1 MKFLLLVLK
10 QINFFAKYSKL
21 IILRI
26 RESQINADFDD
37 SITRILKR
45 SLRGLHLFLTKIIFS

>member
-10 QINFFAKYSKL
+10 QINCFAKYSKL

>member
-37 SITRILKR
+37 SITSILKR